1 MDPAIAAPAQ
11 TASFIDL
18 VLGLGLLVSVA
29 LGAWRGLLTEML
41 ALAGWGVSYFSA
53 QWMGPSTGS
62 HLPIGEPGT
71 RLNLLA
77 GMLVA
82 FVLTWLLW
90 TLAAW
95 LLRQIVQASGLGGT
109 DRLLGGVFGLMRGLF
124 VILVIVTLVSMTPLR
139 EWGAWQASRGVNWT
153 LGLLHGLG
161 PMLPDQV
168 VQFLPKQ
175 G

>member
-1 MDPAIAAPAQ
+1 MDPVSAAPAQ

-18 VLGLGLLVSVA
+18 VLGLGLLLSVV

-53 QWMGPSTGS
+53 QWMGPATGG

-82 FVLTWLLW
+82 FVLTWLAW
-90 TLAAW
+90 TLLAW
-95 LLRQIVQASGLGGT
+95 MLKQVVQASGLGGT
-109 DRLLGGVFGLMRGLF
+109 DRLLGGMFGLMRGLF
-124 VILVIVTLVSMTPLR
+124 VVLVLVTLVSMTPLR
-139 EWGAWQASRGVNWT
+139 DWSAWQASRGVAWT
-153 LGLLHGLG
+153 LGLLQGLG
-161 PMLPDQV
+161 PVLPDEV